1 MGNQTIK
8 VLDENGLE
16 KEAEV
21 VLCFENNGKNFI
33 IYTFNETDENGMI
46 ILHSSMIREENGN
59 NVFEKVSPEDWAMV
73 KDVMNK
79 IVKEGNE

>member
-1 MGNQTIK
+1 MENQTIT

-59 NVFEKVSPEDWAMV
+59 NVFDKVSPEDWTMV